1 MFFTFSSISDASRKY
16 YASAAFKWDFW
27 NSFSV
32 HRLRNGQRLTDEFD
46 EIKLTIDKFKW
57 YLLPIEIKR
66 MLPMIKANA
75 QEPVPLE
82 CFGSI
87 VCIREVFKNVGI
99 D

>member
-1 MFFTFSSISDASRKY
+1 MPLLLSNGIFGIALVFIACEI
-16 YASAAFKWDFW
+16 
-27 NSFSV
+27 
-32 HRLRNGQRLTDEFD
+32 GQRLTDEFD